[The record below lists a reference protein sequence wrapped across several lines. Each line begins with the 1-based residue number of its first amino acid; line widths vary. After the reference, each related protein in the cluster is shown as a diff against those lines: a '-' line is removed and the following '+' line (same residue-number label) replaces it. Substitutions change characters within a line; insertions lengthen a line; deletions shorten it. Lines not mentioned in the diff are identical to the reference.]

1 VSGSA
6 TKERVLFLCTHN
18 SARSQMGEGLLRQFG
33 SDRFDA
39 FSAGTEA
46 TQVRPLAIKAML
58 ELGVDISGQESKTLE
73 RYLNEPF
80 DKVITVCDQANEAC
94 PVFFGARERL
104 HWSFPDPSQA
114 TGSEDEQLAVY
125 RPVRDAIRARIER
138 DLLGQRKTI

>member
-1 VSGSA
+1 MSRSA

-46 TQVRPLAIKAML
+46 THVRPLAIKAML